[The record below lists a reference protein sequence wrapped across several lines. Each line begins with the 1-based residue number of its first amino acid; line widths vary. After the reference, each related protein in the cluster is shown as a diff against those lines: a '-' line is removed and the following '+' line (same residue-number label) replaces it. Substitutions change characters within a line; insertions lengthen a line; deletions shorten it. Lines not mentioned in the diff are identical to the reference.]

1 MSGRTVGVDHKNGTV
16 LETAGRASDMLKRL
30 PGVKGYE
37 DGVEIFGRGTAE
49 VYINGRKIGDG
60 LSLRNNQSFRYE
72 YGGGAYNQLNVNY
85 RKGGMDISAMLMGNI
100 KNDGSGAS

>member
-1 MSGRTVGVDHKNGTV
+1 M

-30 PGVKGYE
+30 PGVKGSE

-100 KNDGSGAS
+100 KNDGGGAS